1 MCEKHDSIQNEIYPL
16 LLEGVVVPTIWGG
29 HRLYQNYGKGSADIA
44 IGETWE
50 LSVRSDRKC
59 KIKNGPRAGYTLE
72 DFISQVGNEVVFDG
86 YDGEH
91 FPLLIKFI
99 DATDKL
105 SVQVHP
111 DDEYAAVH
119 ENSIGKNELWYI
131 VSAEPGA
138 EIIYGFKAVY
148 SQDQIR
154 RAITNGQLDA
164 MLNHIKVKTGDVFY
178 VPSGLVHAIGK
189 GILIAEIQQ
198 NSDLTYRLYD
208 YDRKDANGNKREL
221 HIDRA
226 IDSIKQYSL
235 DEIHKKQFECAG
247 KSIDCTTLANNPYFR
262 IQNVNISDEPI
273 IIRTKNCFHSLLCIG
288 GSGYIYCNGNSYNIS
303 AGDCWFIPAGG
314 CTCELK
320 GNLNILKITPQ
331 FKNQEA

>member
-1 MCEKHDSIQNEIYPL
+1 MSEKHYSIQNEVYPL

-29 HRLYQNYGKGSADIA
+29 HKLCKKYDKGSPDVA

-59 KIKNGPRAGYTLE
+59 KIKNGPFAGQTLE
-72 DFISQVGNEVVFDG
+72 DFVTQAGSEVVFDG

-131 VSAEPGA
+131 LSAEPGS

-154 RAITNGQLDA
+154 RAITNGRLDA

-178 VPSGLVHAIGK
+178 VPAGLVHAIGK

-221 HIDRA
+221 HVERA
-226 IDSIKQYSL
+226 IDSIKQYSP

-247 KSIDCTTLANNPYFR
+247 KSIDCTTLANNPYFE
-262 IQNVNISDEPI
+262 IQKLNLSNESVDLCA
-273 IIRTKNCFHSLLCIG
+273 KNCFQSLLCIDG
-288 GSGYIYCNGNSYNIS
+288 AGYIYCNGNNYNIS
-303 AGDCWFIPAGG
+303 AGDCWFIPAGEY
-314 CTCELK
+314 TYKLK
-320 GNLNILKITPQ
+320 GNLNILKITPH